1 MKKAVGLAVLILGAF
16 IGAGFSSGR
25 EVYVFFARFGWVSIP
40 MAICVGMILYFI
52 FMYFLSYDI
61 NQNTRLYAI
70 FRYVVTISTFVL
82 TATMFAG
89 CNALSHMLGTWV
101 SILTVGIC
109 VVLCIYR
116 TSGLKLTN
124 YILLPLIL
132 VFIFALIFLSP
143 LDVSICGANGLL
155 MSSAKYV
162 GLNSILLSIF
172 LMQVSGE
179 YSLKE
184 KKQASIIA
192 SVVLTVFLIIISLLL
207 MGSPDSVAKSNMPLI
222 TLAFSK
228 SKFWG
233 YALCLVVWAGLV
245 TTLVSGLYVVFGEI
259 QNIRPRHSKYLN
271 LFVVIFSFALSM
283 LGWNFLTT
291 KVYSVLGTISIVI
304 ILLLIIETN
313 ICKKSIK
320 NRRE

>member
-1 MKKAVGLAVLILGAF
+1 MKKAIGLVVLILGAF

-61 NQNTRLYAI
+61 NQNTRLYSI

-89 CNALSHMLGTWV
+89 CNALSHMLGAWLT
-101 SILTVGIC
+101 ILTVGIC
-109 VVLCIYR
+109 VVLCFYR

-143 LDVSICGANGLL
+143 LGVSMCGANGWL

-172 LMQVSGE
+172 LMQVSGG

-192 SVVLTVFLIIISLLL
+192 CIVLTVFLIIISLLL
-207 MGSPDSVAKSNMPLI
+207 MGSPESVAKSNMPLI

-233 YALCLVVWAGLV
+233 YALCLIVWAGLV
-245 TTLVSGLYVVFGEI
+245 TTLVSGLYVVFGEMHY
-259 QNIRPRHSKYLN
+259 IRPNHPKLKN
-271 LFVVIFSFALSM
+271 LFVVIFSFVLSM
-283 LGWNFLTT
+283 LGWDFLTT
-291 KVYSVLGTISIVI
+291 KVYSVLGTVSIMT
-304 ILLLIIETN
+304 ILLLIFKTN
-313 ICKKSIK
+313 ICKMAIK